1 MLTTVI
7 QCGSRMETE
16 LRGGKRVSNI
26 LIKVENRE
34 AEQLWSYLL
43 TYTRMTCK
51 PHDVRESSENGAFGV
66 MPTLENATTIP
77 KQKRNIKR
85 RCPT

>member
-1 MLTTVI
+1 M
-7 QCGSRMETE
+7 
-16 LRGGKRVSNI
+16 SNI

-34 AEQLWSYLL
+34 AERLWSYLL
-43 TYTRMTCK
+43 TYTRMTRK
-51 PHDVRESSENGAFGV
+51 PHEVRKSSENVALGL